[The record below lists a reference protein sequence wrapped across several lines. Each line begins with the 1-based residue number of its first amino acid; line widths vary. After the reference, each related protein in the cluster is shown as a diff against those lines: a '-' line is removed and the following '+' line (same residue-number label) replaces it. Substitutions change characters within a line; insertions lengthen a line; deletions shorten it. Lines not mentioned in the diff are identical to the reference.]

1 MFKHIVTKIAEMT
14 ASIIIISLGI
24 GIPVYYV
31 SSNQNSNQNS
41 FTAK

>member
-1 MFKHIVTKIAEMT
+1 MFKHIITKMAELT

-31 SSNQNSNQNS
+31 SNNENSNQNI
-41 FTAK
+41 FTTK